1 MIRMDTPDGP
11 ITRRITPDEMRKLGE
26 KLRPCAN
33 GIADFVMAC
42 AHNPKRQ
49 AGGPVC
55 LPFSLANQIILLL
68 AAMPAA
74 RAGRPRKDPT
84 AELERLFG
92 DQGVSK
98 HQAARILAAKTG
110 EKAENIRRR
119 MRAPGP
125 PQNRKR
131 P

>member
-1 MIRMDTPDGP
+1 
-11 ITRRITPDEMRKLGE
+11 MRKLGE

-74 RAGRPRKDPT
+74 RAGRPRKDST
-84 AELERLFG
+84 NDLTWML
-92 DQGVSK
+92 DNQGVSK
-98 HQAARILAAKTG
+98 RGVARTLAAKTG
-110 EKAENIRRR
+110 EDEEALRRR
-119 MRAPGP
+119 MRPPGP
-125 PQNRKR
+125 PRKKR
-131 P
+131 KKPKSQ